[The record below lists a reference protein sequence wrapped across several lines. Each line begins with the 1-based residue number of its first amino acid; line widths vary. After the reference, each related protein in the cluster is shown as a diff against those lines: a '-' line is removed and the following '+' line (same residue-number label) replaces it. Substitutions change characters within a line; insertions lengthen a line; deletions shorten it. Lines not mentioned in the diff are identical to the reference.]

1 MAKVHNLAII
11 LIGQLLLP
19 LFLIGVGY
27 VAGKQLS
34 SFLKGQNAVAYT
46 PLLGKIKNIST
57 TAIGGVGLNVGLLC
71 YRQASYALDQNHT
84 LSQFL
89 IDDLLSPALTW
100 GYGYLNNPAVK
111 TLLGNG
117 GDAPMVDGT

>member
-1 MAKVHNLAII
+1 MAKVNNLAII

-19 LFLIGVGY
+19 LFLIGAGY
-27 VAGKQLS
+27 GVGKQLS
-34 SFLKGQNAVAYT
+34 SFLKSQNGVAYT

-57 TAIGGVGLNVGLLC
+57 TAIGGIGLNIGLLC
-71 YRQASYALDQNHT
+71 YRQAGYALDQNHT

-100 GYGYLNNPAVK
+100 GYSYLNSPTVK
-111 TLLGNG
+111 ALMDSGETPIA
-117 GDAPMVDGT
+117 DAT